1 MPAGRQRQANLHALY
16 ERATAYEENGFKGLF
31 QFIQFIERLQKQDKD
46 LQPTSLENQDAISV
60 MTIHGSKGLE
70 FPVVFLIDTS
80 RRFNQQ
86 DLQRSYVLD
95 NHGGLGVVY
104 LDSQKRLK
112 VPTLPELA
120 ITAQK
125 RKQLR
130 AEEMRKLYV
139 ALTRAEQRLIIVGHC
154 DNQAQLMKQWQ
165 KGQNST
171 QQILDDGVRNDAASL
186 LDWNST
192 LAKSLSTS

>member
-1 MPAGRQRQANLHALY
+1 MDDLPRNWLLDYVGGMPAGRQRQANLHALY

-46 LQPTSLENQDAISV
+46 LAQPTSLENQDAISV

-95 NHGGLGVVY
+95 NHGGLG
-104 LDSQKRLK
+104 SF
-112 VPTLPELA
+112 
-120 ITAQK
+120 I
-125 RKQLR
+125 
-130 AEEMRKLYV
+130 
-139 ALTRAEQRLIIVGHC
+139 
-154 DNQAQLMKQWQ
+154 
-165 KGQNST
+165 
-171 QQILDDGVRNDAASL
+171 
-186 LDWNST
+186 
-192 LAKSLSTS
+192 